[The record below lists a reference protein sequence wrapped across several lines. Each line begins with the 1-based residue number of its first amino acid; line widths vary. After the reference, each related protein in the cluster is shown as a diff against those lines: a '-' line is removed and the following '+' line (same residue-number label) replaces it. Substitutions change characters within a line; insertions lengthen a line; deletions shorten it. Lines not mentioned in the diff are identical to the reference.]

1 MDKSR
6 KHFAKSSVIWRSPSP
21 GILAE
26 AAEETWKEG
35 EARLRTDSI
44 LGGNTK
50 GKNRRELKYE
60 AKS

>member
-1 MDKSR
+1 MES
-6 KHFAKSSVIWRSPSP
+6 WPWNP
-21 GILAE
+21 GRGSGRDLE
-26 AAEETWKEG
+26 EG